1 MFPFKTLRYSI
12 FNPFFSCV
20 FFNVVFSWENSSTK
34 LRHGHGWPEDRL
46 TEDYYAARLAG
57 LAANCASTVAGISVS
72 FSGYSAALAMEKW
85 DGKLGEKLEING
97 N

>member
-12 FNPFFSCV
+12 FNPYFLV
-20 FFNVVFSWENSSTK
+20 FVFLNVVFPWENSSTK

-85 DGKLGEKLEING
+85 DGKLWEKLEN
-97 N
+97 